1 MGGTLVTGTAAA
13 PSRRNGVAP
22 LEKHLV
28 ELLALQPEDLV
39 VGVGADSSRYC
50 LAMLEWVSLRHQMI
64 LVEASA
70 QRLGSVASVPR
81 VRFSG
86 MSALEF
92 ARFPTQWDKILLD
105 DTLVSEDGNGADE
118 LLHLLLARLRPA
130 GRMIAVP
137 CASARTRSAAL
148 QRSTAL
154 ASRVRDSGF
163 EVSFD
168 ATQPGSDSY
177 GLVVGV
183 NPILV

>member
-1 MGGTLVTGTAAA
+1 LEAQVPGTAAA
-13 PSRRNGVAP
+13 PSRRNGTAP
-22 LEKHLV
+22 LEKRLV
-28 ELLALQPEDLV
+28 ELLDLQPEDLV
-39 VGVGADSSRYC
+39 VGVGTYSSRYC
-50 LAMLEWVSLRHQMI
+50 LAMLEQVLLRHQII
-64 LVEASA
+64 LVEAST
-70 QRLGSVASVPR
+70 QRLDRLASVPR
-81 VRFSG
+81 VRLSS

-92 ARFPTQWDKILLD
+92 ARFPAQWDKILLD
-105 DTLVSEDGNGADE
+105 DSLVAEDGDGADE
-118 LLHLLLARLRPA
+118 LLRLLLTRLQPA

-183 NPILV
+183 KPILV